1 MRYYQHSEFE
11 IIIIIFTTT
20 QITRRRSINNSGL
33 AIHIPS
39 LLGGLRA
46 QITKHYAGESVWK
59 NWVWHTEGDLFMNG
73 AIFEKSGGANQRKVN
88 KDEWVK
94 PKPGTYVTRLA
105 RNSGA
110 LDCRPGKPC

>member
-1 MRYYQHSEFE
+1 MGMYCASV
-11 IIIIIFTTT
+11 
-20 QITRRRSINNSGL
+20 L
-33 AIHIPS
+33 IPAFLS
-39 LLGGLRA
+39 
-46 QITKHYAGESVWK
+46 Q
-59 NWVWHTEGDLFMNG
+59 
-73 AIFEKSGGANQRKVN
+73 KSGGANQRKVN

>member
-1 MRYYQHSEFE
+1 
-11 IIIIIFTTT
+11 
-20 QITRRRSINNSGL
+20 
-33 AIHIPS
+33 
-39 LLGGLRA
+39 
-46 QITKHYAGESVWK
+46 
-59 NWVWHTEGDLFMNG
+59 MNG

>member
-1 MRYYQHSEFE
+1 VTRLYCHAGGSGVTRLTHEICDGRPLPSAPERGNVTHLVTPMHVARQHVFV
-11 IIIIIFTTT
+11 TP
-20 QITRRRSINNSGL
+20 RGL
-33 AIHIPS
+33 ARPNE
-39 LLGGLRA
+39 L
-46 QITKHYAGESVWK
+46 
-59 NWVWHTEGDLFMNG
+59 DLFMNG